1 MTCVVFTEAME
12 RVLMVRGLKSS
23 AGWGFPKGKVNQGER
38 GDTCAAREVSAAR
51 MAGSKGAL
59 QIMEAA

>member
-1 MTCVVFTEAME
+1 
-12 RVLMVRGLKSS
+12 MVRGLKSS